1 MAIKFRGKVIFDPGG
16 VQVGAEGD
24 RLTAIISGSATG
36 CMLAA
41 THGASTV
48 TSASFVVEGITAAHK
63 VFATMNSACDSC
75 NITLTRLVPTADTI
89 TASFANFVGTDVGA
103 EGVAVIHYLA
113 ILDK

>member
-24 RLTAIISGSATG
+24 RVTAIMSGSATG
-36 CMLAA
+36 CYDAV
-41 THGASTV
+41 ASSAV
-48 TSASFVVEGITAAHK
+48 SNASFVVAGITDQHK
-63 VFATMNSACDSC
+63 IFASIYSATDSC
-75 NITLTRLVPTADTI
+75 NVHLTRVVPSSDTI
-89 TASFANFVGTDVGA
+89 TASFANFVGTDVGS